1 MVGRR
6 SFPIGFRSIFRG
18 NSPLNFVGVFTATIL
33 QLISKLRTKGG
44 DSKGAGGQVGPG
56 MIGIM
61 VKS

>member
-6 SFPIGFRSIFRG
+6 SIPIGKVNFQGKLAVKLRWG
-18 NSPLNFVGVFTATIL
+18 NTATIL
-33 QLISKLRTKGG
+33 QLISKLRTGGG